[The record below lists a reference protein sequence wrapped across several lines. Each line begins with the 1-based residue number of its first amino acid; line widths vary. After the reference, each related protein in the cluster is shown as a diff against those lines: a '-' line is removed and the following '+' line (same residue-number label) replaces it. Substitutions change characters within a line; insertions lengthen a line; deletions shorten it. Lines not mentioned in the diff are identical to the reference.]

1 MVSEQRKV
9 VGKVPCTRSPCTC
22 TGTLVCIS
30 RQATYLQWFIHR
42 WLPNLLVHM
51 IAPLPPAAVL
61 RQNDGILQSGR
72 LLQSGPPV
80 SPGARALRWPPAN
93 FFTAVFFW
101 SKFGINLHLFYF
113 IIKFVP
119 FIFSGFLCESLV
131 TARGH
136 PCNISGW
143 I

>member
-42 WLPNLLVHM
+42 WLSNLLVHM
-51 IAPLPPAAVL
+51 IAPPLQLFSDKMTASCRAADYC
-61 RQNDGILQSGR
+61 RADLQSLPAHVCSVGR
-72 LLQSGPPV
+72 RLI
-80 SPGARALRWPPAN
+80 

-113 IIKFVP
+113 IIPFFP

>member
-72 LLQSGPPV
+72 LLQSGPQ
-80 SPGARALRWPPAN
+80 SLPAHVCSVGRRLI

-113 IIKFVP
+113 IIKFFP